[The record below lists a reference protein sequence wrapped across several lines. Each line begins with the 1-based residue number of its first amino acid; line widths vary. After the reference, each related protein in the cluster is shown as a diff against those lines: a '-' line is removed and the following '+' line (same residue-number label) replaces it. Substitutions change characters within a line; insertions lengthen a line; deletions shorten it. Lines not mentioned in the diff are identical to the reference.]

1 MKTIALTGSIGMGKS
16 TVAAMFARRGIPVFD
31 ADAEVRALQGPGGK
45 LVAAI
50 EERFPGTTT
59 NGAVNRERLSARV
72 LGDRDEL
79 AALEMLIHPVVAQHR
94 NDFIAAHHDAPALL
108 FDIPL
113 LFETGGERQFDAV
126 VVVSAPPE
134 LQRQRVLARPDM
146 SPEKFDRII
155 ARQFPD
161 ATKRERADFVIDTS
175 RSLEETEREVDR
187 ILTCLGL
194 PTRP

>member
-1 MKTIALTGSIGMGKS
+1 MASWKVAEAKS
-16 TVAAMFARRGIPVFD
+16 RFSELIDRAIREGAQEITRHGRR
-31 ADAEVRALQGPGGK
+31 
-45 LVAAI
+45 
-50 EERFPGTTT
+50 
-59 NGAVNRERLSARV
+59 
-72 LGDRDEL
+72 
-79 AALEMLIHPVVAQHR
+79 
-94 NDFIAAHHDAPALL
+94 
-108 FDIPL
+108 
-113 LFETGGERQFDAV
+113 AV

-146 SPEKFDRII
+146 SPEKFERII